1 MTVIDAR
8 TREAAL
14 DRLGAQRYDVVVVG
28 GGVTGAGVALDAASR
43 GLRTALVERVD
54 LAAGTSRWSS
64 KLVHGG
70 LRYLAKGDIAI
81 AWESAVERHHLLT
94 AIAPHLIHPIA
105 TLLPLDEG
113 TSPAM
118 GALAETG
125 IRFADALRM
134 IRRTPARLL
143 PRPRRVSAQDAL
155 LLAPSI
161 DPDGLRGAIVYWDGQ
176 LEDDAR
182 LVTAI
187 ARTAAAHGADV
198 VTHAAAS
205 EVREDALTVTD
216 ERTGR
221 SIHVR
226 ARVVVSATGVWAGDL
241 EPQLAVTPSRGTHL
255 VVRSSALGD
264 LRAQLT
270 VPVPDHFGRYVFAM
284 PQTGGLTYIG
294 LTDDPAPGV
303 DGIAPPVP
311 EEDVDFLLSVINRG
325 LARPLT
331 RDDVVGRFAGLRP
344 LVTPATSEA
353 KGAMPTSD
361 VSREHLLLDEPG
373 RPLTIAGGKL
383 TTYRRM
389 AQDAVDAAVARLGRD
404 EPCRTTRIPLVGAA
418 DERTLARIDAP
429 RHLVRRYGTEAAAV
443 WALREQA
450 AWLGEPVVPGR
461 PTIGAELLHGVLAE
475 GALTPEDLIE
485 RRTRLS
491 LVDADVPAAREA
503 AQRALDLA
511 AQG

>member
-125 IRFADALRM
+125 IRFADTLRM
-134 IRRTPARLL
+134 VRRTPARLL

-155 LLAPSI
+155 LLTPSI

-221 SIHVR
+221 SIDVR

-311 EEDVDFLLSVINRG
+311 EEDVD
-325 LARPLT
+325 
-331 RDDVVGRFAGLRP
+331 
-344 LVTPATSEA
+344 
-353 KGAMPTSD
+353 
-361 VSREHLLLDEPG
+361 
-373 RPLTIAGGKL
+373 
-383 TTYRRM
+383 
-389 AQDAVDAAVARLGRD
+389 
-404 EPCRTTRIPLVGAA
+404 
-418 DERTLARIDAP
+418 
-429 RHLVRRYGTEAAAV
+429 
-443 WALREQA
+443 
-450 AWLGEPVVPGR
+450 
-461 PTIGAELLHGVLAE
+461 
-475 GALTPEDLIE
+475 
-485 RRTRLS
+485 LS
-491 LVDADVPAAREA
+491 LIHI
-503 AQRALDLA
+503 
-511 AQG
+511 